1 MIAFQT
7 LFLGLVFGF
16 GSVRMMVSPPV
27 ATVELYLDGASVGT
41 VSGEPWEVACRF
53 GAAPLPHELVAVGR
67 DAAGKEIGRV
77 RQFVNLPRP
86 AAEARIL
93 VEPGAG
99 RKPTFV
105 RLAWSTIDNA
115 KPKRFDVSLDGSPIA
130 VQDPQRI
137 ELAGIDLRRSHF
149 LSAEVVFP
157 KGVVAKA
164 EASIGGEAEAAAATE
179 LTAIAVV
186 LRPGQ
191 ELPPIDAMQTWF
203 LKAGQPLR
211 VVAVEEGHAD
221 AVVVFDQDSGQR
233 FGGITRPNAFL
244 AGGIR
249 WNAEGGRVTAGNEIP
264 LQPSK
269 GGNRLLAIWAVPTPT
284 RSAGGAESRGLFR
297 VSIPLDLDVDEM
309 RTLIFRFAFPAA
321 APKAQALANA
331 VATAGMQAASLN
343 RRRAVALFV
352 GEAPPDSSTM
362 TVDAARAYLESI
374 NVPLFVWSPDRRISE
389 LALPGWGLPDDVST
403 DLQFQG
409 AVTRL
414 QNALAAQRIVWLA
427 GSHLPQSVT
436 IAPGV
441 KQVFLARGVLR
452 VPRTPRS

>member
-93 VEPGAG
+93 VEPGVG
-99 RKPTFV
+99 RKPTFA

-115 KPKRFDVSLDGSPIA
+115 KPKRFDVSLDGSPIT

-137 ELAGIDLRRSHF
+137 ELAGVDLRRSHF

-203 LKAGQPLR
+203 LKAGKPLR
-211 VVAVEEGHAD
+211 VVAVEDGHAD
-221 AVVVFDQDSGQR
+221 AVVVFDQDSAQR
-233 FGGITRPNAFL
+233 FGGISQGQPNSMIL
-244 AGGIR
+244 A
-249 WNAEGGRVTAGNEIP
+249 NP
-264 LQPSK
+264 LPIQPSR

-427 GSHLPQSVT
+427 GSHLPQTVT